1 VAGWWFGPFQ
11 FCCEQAPDLAD
22 GQRDEAGA
30 SGRRCVGPGWRG
42 RLGIGAVPQLGGG
55 DGADRQGGHDQ
66 DDVPQDRGVEPD
78 LALVQ
83 AEAAFSQLEAL
94 LNGPSQPGC
103 PDQAGLG
110 RGLPSGT

>member
-42 RLGIGAVPQLGGG
+42 CLGIGAVPQLGGG

-83 AEAAFSQLEAL
+83 AAFQERA
-94 LNGPSQPGC
+94 GREVA
-103 PDQAGLG
+103 QAGVLAE
-110 RGLPSGT
+110 RMRSSTPTRAH